1 MKTPTPSL
9 HQPTCRCT
17 GWRLEDAERIANSVL
32 QLARRRGVTALQ
44 KNRLRETPL
53 APPRSG
59 LIFSYVL
66 KRVPG
71 CYRLDREKGRKM
83 SKLKLLY
90 GESNEEVLASQAAE
104 LQNAG
109 YSVHTAIGRKAV
121 QELLKKESFDL
132 VVLGQT
138 LSRDDRH
145 HLPYMVKK
153 AQAAAKVLVLHTD
166 GSRHPYVDGNIDT
179 GSDMQHF
186 LDKISAMFQQSK
198 PQPRTQSKTMAATSG
213 R

>member
-1 MKTPTPSL
+1 
-9 HQPTCRCT
+9 
-17 GWRLEDAERIANSVL
+17 
-32 QLARRRGVTALQ
+32 
-44 KNRLRETPL
+44 
-53 APPRSG
+53 
-59 LIFSYVL
+59 
-66 KRVPG
+66 
-71 CYRLDREKGRKM
+71 M

-104 LQNAG
+104 LQKAG
-109 YSVHTAIGRKAV
+109 YTVQTAIGRRGV
-121 QELLKKESFDL
+121 QDLLKKEPFDL

-153 AQAAAKVLVLHTD
+153 AQPAAKVLALHTD

-179 GSDMQHF
+179 GEDMQHV
-186 LDKISAMFQQSK
+186 LNKISAMYGQAKPESK
-198 PQPRTQSKTMAATSG
+198 PQQAKTMTATAG